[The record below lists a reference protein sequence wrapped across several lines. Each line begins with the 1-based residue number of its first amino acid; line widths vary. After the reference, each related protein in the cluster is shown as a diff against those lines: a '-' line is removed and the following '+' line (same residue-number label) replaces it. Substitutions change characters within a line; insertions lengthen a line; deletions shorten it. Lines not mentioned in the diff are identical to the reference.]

1 LKEDTDLMPATTGMK
16 GAGFYDQ
23 HSTAQQAAIRLVL
36 DWIDSAAA
44 SLPESAASGPFTVL
58 DLGSSEGRNALV
70 VMNSL
75 VEAVRRRQAD
85 RLVQTVYSDLAS
97 NNFNRLFANLDEARR
112 GGQLAAGVY
121 PSAVA
126 GSFYEALTPPRSVHF
141 ATAFNA
147 LLWLDELP
155 PVLVPDDVV
164 YRRPYPPR
172 PGLHVPPETV
182 AAFTQRAHRDLIR
195 FLECRAVELVAGG
208 KLLIVT
214 PGDNEK
220 EHLSDGLYDVL
231 NDACLD
237 LIAAGRLDRARYERF
252 TMPLYFR
259 TVAET
264 LAPLQRE
271 DSPLKNVF
279 TVDRAEALE
288 VPVPFFVEYDLTGDA
303 AALARAYTGALRAYA
318 EPVARAA
325 LVGTDGDPTLI
336 EELFARVQARL
347 KAEPERYRF
356 RYLLSAALFT
366 RR

>member
-1 LKEDTDLMPATTGMK
+1 MPATTGMK

-36 DWIDSAAA
+36 DWIDGAIAA
-44 SLPESAASGPFTVL
+44 LPESAASGPYTVL

-70 VMNSL
+70 VMNAV
-75 VEAVRRRQAD
+75 VEAVRRRQAG
-85 RLVQTVYSDLAS
+85 RLVQTVYSDLPS

-126 GSFYEALTPPRSVHF
+126 GSFYEQLAPPGSIYF

-155 PVLVPDDVV
+155 LVVPDDVV
-164 YRRPYPPR
+164 YRRPNPPR
-172 PGLHVPPETV
+172 PGLHVPPERV
-182 AAFTQRAHRDLIR
+182 AAFTKRAQRDLTR
-195 FLECRAVELVAGG
+195 FLESRAAELVPGG

-214 PGDNEK
+214 PADNEK
-220 EHLSDGLYDVL
+220 ERISDGLYDVL

-264 LAPLQRE
+264 LAPLAR
-271 DSPLKNVF
+271 DNSPLKNVF

-288 VPVPFFVEYDLTGDA
+288 VPIPFFVEYDRTGDVS
-303 AALARAYTGALRAYA
+303 ALARAYTGALRAYS
-318 EPVARAA
+318 EPVARAM
-325 LVGTDGDPTLI
+325 LVGTEGDPALM

-347 KAEPERYRF
+347 EAEPERYRF
-356 RYLLSAALFT
+356 HYLLTAALFT

>member
-1 LKEDTDLMPATTGMK
+1 MPATTGMK

-36 DWIDSAAA
+36 DWIDSAAD
-44 SLPESAASGPFTVL
+44 SAAVSSPAGPFTVL

-70 VMNSL
+70 VMNA
-75 VEAVRRRQAD
+75 VAEAVRRRQAG
-85 RLVQTVYSDLAS
+85 RLVQTVYSDLPS

-112 GGQLAAGVY
+112 GGHLAAGVY

-126 GSFYEALTPPRSVHF
+126 GSFYEQLAPPGSIHF

-147 LLWLDELP
+147 LLWLDDLP

-164 YRRPYPPR
+164 YRRPNPPR
-172 PGLHVPPETV
+172 PTLHVPPETV
-182 AAFTQRAHRDLIR
+182 AAFTQRAERDLIR
-195 FLECRAVELVAGG
+195 FLECRAVELVPGG
-208 KLLIVT
+208 KLLIVS
-214 PGDNEK
+214 PGDNERVR
-220 EHLSDGLYDVL
+220 LSDGLYDAL

-237 LIAAGRLDRARYERF
+237 LIAAGRLGRGRYERF

-264 LAPLQRE
+264 MAPVQHE
-271 DSPLKNVF
+271 DSPLKSMF

-288 VPVPFFVEYDLTGDA
+288 VPIPFFIEYDRTGDVA
-303 AALARAYTGALRAYA
+303 VLAEAYTGALRAYS
-318 EPVARAA
+318 EPVARGV
-325 LVGTDGDPTLI
+325 LVGEDSDATVI
-336 EELFARVQARL
+336 EELYGRVKARL
-347 KAEPERYRF
+347 EAEPERYRF
-356 RYLLSAALFT
+356 RYLLTATLFT

>member
-1 LKEDTDLMPATTGMK
+1 MK
-16 GAGFYDQ
+16 GSGFYDQ

-36 DWIDSAAA
+36 DWIDGAVAT
-44 SLPESAASGPFTVL
+44 LPESASGPFNVL

-70 VMNSL
+70 VMNAV
-75 VEAVRRRQAD
+75 VEAVRRRQAG
-85 RLVQTVYSDLAS
+85 RLVQTVYSDLPS

-126 GSFYEALTPPRSVHF
+126 ESFYEQLAPPGSIHF

-155 PVLVPDDVV
+155 AVAVPDDVV
-164 YRRPYPPR
+164 YRRPNPPR
-172 PGLHVPPETV
+172 PGMHVPPERV
-182 AAFTQRAHRDLIR
+182 AAFTQRAERDLIR
-195 FLECRAVELVAGG
+195 FLECRAAELVPGG

-214 PGDNEK
+214 PADSEK
-220 EHLSDGLYDVL
+220 RRISDGIYDVL

-264 LAPLQRE
+264 LAPVQRA
-271 DSPLKNVF
+271 DSPLGNVF

-288 VPVPFFVEYDLTGDA
+288 VPIPFFVEYDRTGDVT
-303 AALARAYTGALRAYA
+303 ALARAYTGALRAYS
-318 EPVARAA
+318 EPVARGV
-325 LVGTDGDPTLI
+325 LVGTEGDPALM
-336 EELFARVQARL
+336 EELYARVQARL
-347 KAEPERYRF
+347 EAEPERYRF
-356 RYLLSAALFT
+356 RYLLTAALFT